1 MYDSMDMIDL
11 LGLIISF
18 LKREI
23 YCIWWSPVWPHI
35 SVLVALSALPNLE
48 LLRDSAVN
56 NMGNFSVWWLLQ
68 YIASS
73 VSGPAAQSC
82 LMCLE
87 PSIEFYQKSLV
98 WQPKYESWLCPAW
111 RSSHSLIPLPIRSQ
125 SFREESPFE
134 GCHQSRNKQRV
145 ILCIFTGILDNDFC
159 PLLSVENEF
168 NDIPKLFTAFGKKQ
182 NIWLKYARNLAFI
195 Q

>member
-87 PSIEFYQKSLV
+87 PSIEFYQKNLI
-98 WQPKYESWLCPAW
+98 WKPKSESWLWPCLEEISLAHFSSNTLSFSPRGISLW
-111 RSSHSLIPLPIRSQ
+111 RMSSNWKQTKGNSLH
-125 SFREESPFE
+125 FY
-134 GCHQSRNKQRV
+134 RNS
-145 ILCIFTGILDNDFC
+145 G
-159 PLLSVENEF
+159 
-168 NDIPKLFTAFGKKQ
+168 
-182 NIWLKYARNLAFI
+182 
-195 Q
+195 